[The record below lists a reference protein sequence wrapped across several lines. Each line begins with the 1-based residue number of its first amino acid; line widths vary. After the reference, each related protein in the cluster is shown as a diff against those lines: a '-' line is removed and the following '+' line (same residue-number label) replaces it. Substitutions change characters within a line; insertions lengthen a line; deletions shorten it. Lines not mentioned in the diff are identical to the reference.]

1 MPVVDHGLFAPRRGA
16 AKVGRA
22 ARDTIGRI
30 NLADASIA
38 VTKVFCSWFPTIV
51 IRFVTASPG
60 RAALQKKAGAS
71 ANDQTLTIHLDAQ
84 TKMLFEQ
91 GGMLHNYQA
100 QLRPHAVRSEFTLP
114 RADVSAWIEALMDND
129 SADINISVRSPQ
141 GSFHQVGTI
150 PADPDSRQAGFVI
163 YSAIKPFYL
172 FDDQIGRLEKAL
184 GATDAQ

>member
-60 RAALQKKAGAS
+60 RAALQKTSGAS
-71 ANDQTLTIHLDAQ
+71 AKPTRRWTAHRRHRDHP
-84 TKMLFEQ
+84 
-91 GGMLHNYQA
+91 
-100 QLRPHAVRSEFTLP
+100 QLRKRLPWHAVT
-114 RADVSAWIEALMDND
+114 A
-129 SADINISVRSPQ
+129 
-141 GSFHQVGTI
+141 
-150 PADPDSRQAGFVI
+150 
-163 YSAIKPFYL
+163 
-172 FDDQIGRLEKAL
+172 
-184 GATDAQ
+184 